1 MSEVRLRPL
10 AEADL
15 VERTRYYRSEG
26 GDELGGRFFDTAI
39 ESLRAIERMPGAGLL
54 RIGELC
60 DVPGLRSCRLAGFPC
75 GWFYFERVDHVDV
88 VRLLAYAQDLA
99 TVLGDLDQEW

>member
-1 MSEVRLRPL
+1 MIEARLRPL

-15 VERTRYYRSEG
+15 VERTKYYRSEG
-26 GDELGGRFFDTAI
+26 SDELAGRFFDTAI
-39 ESLRAIERMPGAGLL
+39 ESLRAIQRMPSAGSL

-60 DVPGLRSCRLAGFPC
+60 DVPGLRSHRLDGFPC

-88 VRLLAYAQDLA
+88 VRLLAYGQDLA
-99 TVLGDLDQEW
+99 TILGDLDQNW